1 MILEYFS
8 DHNYYNRTKA
18 NQFYHIFFFTEFMS
32 LLMHSNFQLDILYI
46 SIVCI
51 FFNITFYVL
60 LFLMIINDI
69 IFDLGYKKLEL

>member
-8 DHNYYNRTKA
+8 DHNYHNRTKA
-18 NQFYHIFFFTEFMS
+18 NQFYHIFFTEFMS

-69 IFDLGYKKLEL
+69 IFDLEYKKLEL